1 LITRS
6 TIPNAITV
14 ARIALCP
21 AIAFLIFVPTFT
33 ARLAAFILFLIAAF
47 SDLVDGH
54 LARKHAWISDFGKLL
69 DPVADKLLLAVTM
82 VPVYMLSQRSAP
94 DGKLPIIG
102 ELPLW
107 VVLVIFAREILV
119 TVIRAIAARNGTVI
133 PARGHFLAV
142 NSAGY
147 SLSSYPAG
155 NGNTAT
161 ANVSYNLNIPDNAG
175 IALFKTSASASFN
188 AGNLLDAVGSAG
200 EANILYKEGSGYAN
214 LAALSLNSSWY
225 RHIPASGLGAG
236 LPQDTGINSADFR
249 E

>member
-33 ARLAAFILFLIAAF
+33 ARIAAFILFLIAAF

-94 DGKLPIIG
+94 DGRLPIIG

-107 VVLVIFAREILV
+107 IVLVIFGREILV

-133 PARGHFLAV
+133 PAGKAGKHKAVWQNIFIGTCIFWLALK
-142 NSAGY
+142 S
-147 SLSSYPAG
+147 
-155 NGNTAT
+155 
-161 ANVSYNLNIPDNAG
+161 
-175 IALFKTSASASFN
+175 
-188 AGNLLDAVGSAG
+188 
-200 EANILYKEGSGYAN
+200 
-214 LAALSLNSSWY
+214 AALRHGWDTPLWDGWQKLHGFVFILSLVVAVVLTVYSFGVYILAWRKLANS
-225 RHIPASGLGAG
+225 H
-236 LPQDTGINSADFR
+236 
-249 E
+249 